1 VGTAALPAP
10 VALTPALLGPNGGL
24 QQLEHLE
31 GMLVSVASLTAVS
44 GSDGNVNEPNNTGSN
59 TGVFYTV
66 LTGTPRPV
74 REAGI
79 PAMDPLLVCA
89 AGTGCTIPVF
99 DQNPELL
106 RVDADAMLGVTAPV
120 VTAGAVM
127 TDVTAIVDYGFRSYT
142 LLPTAPLVPSALAV
156 GAPART
162 RAAGE
167 FTVASFNLQRLFDT
181 VNDPLIGD
189 PVVTATAYAN
199 RLVKI
204 SAAVRGY
211 LHTPDI
217 LGVQEAENLT
227 VLQDLAA
234 RIDADATAAGQPAPG
249 YTAYLLE
256 GNDVGG
262 IDVGFLVTSRVTVQ
276 SVVQHGLTDT
286 YTNPVNGLQ
295 EILNDRPT
303 LSIRATIAAEPGTLP
318 AEIVAVVNHL
328 RSLNGVE
335 EADGRVRAKRLAQ
348 AEYVARL
355 LDGLRASYPGVP
367 VVSVGDYNAFEVND
381 GYVDVLGVVRGVPSP
396 ASDVV
401 LFGADLLASDFL
413 LAPVVAATPADQT
426 YSYVFEGSAQSLDHV
441 LVSAEAATSLA
452 AFDHARINADFPEI
466 YRGDATRVE
475 RTSDHDPAIA
485 YFRFPRDTTPP
496 VVTVPANQQVT
507 AQGPFGTLVTYA
519 ASATD
524 DIDGSVAVT
533 CAPASGSLFPYGAT
547 LVSCTAADAVGN
559 LGSATFTVTVAD
571 PLTAGLLAGAT
582 VQGSGRAGTQ
592 VIFSAARTSGGQ
604 AGASLLAIGRLGS
617 GAPALFVATGIAAVG
632 FYDDPASSPGRWPAS
647 GIDTTRVAGTGWLN
661 GVAGHTFEL
670 VAVDR
675 GEPGRGRDGV
685 ELTVRNAQGVVVLQT
700 TGVIDAGNV
709 DSLPIW

>member
-1 VGTAALPAP
+1 
-10 VALTPALLGPNGGL
+10 
-24 QQLEHLE
+24 
-31 GMLVSVASLTAVS
+31 ML
-44 GSDGNVNEPNNTGSN
+44 
-59 TGVFYTV
+59 
-66 LTGTPRPV
+66 
-74 REAGI
+74 
-79 PAMDPLLVCA
+79 
-89 AGTGCTIPVF
+89 
-99 DQNPELL
+99 
-106 RVDADAMLGVTAPV
+106 
-120 VTAGAVM
+120 
-127 TDVTAIVDYGFRSYT
+127 FRS
-142 LLPTAPLVPSALAV
+142 
-156 GAPART
+156 
-162 RAAGE
+162 
-167 FTVASFNLQRLFDT
+167 
-181 VNDPLIGD
+181 
-189 PVVTATAYAN
+189 
-199 RLVKI
+199 
-204 SAAVRGY
+204 
-211 LHTPDI
+211 
-217 LGVQEAENLT
+217 
-227 VLQDLAA
+227 
-234 RIDADATAAGQPAPG
+234 
-249 YTAYLLE
+249 
-256 GNDVGG
+256 
-262 IDVGFLVTSRVTVQ
+262 
-276 SVVQHGLTDT
+276 
-286 YTNPVNGLQ
+286 
-295 EILNDRPT
+295 RPT

-519 ASATD
+519 VSATD